1 MTDDDL
7 FDGLP
12 APESEPL
19 REDLPVVRRWA
30 AATGDTPQIR
40 VDRRRYDAGQGHV
53 LLVVTVAADA
63 DAVSRHLVPL
73 LRHPDRLR
81 VRVARPSDAEL
92 RRVLDWVLNEHM
104 VDTRDSYV
112 SSAGIDDR
120 AGVVQV
126 ANRRDPELAARLAA
140 HESGLIRVSDVPVRA
155 EKA

>member
-1 MTDDDL
+1 M
-7 FDGLP
+7 
-12 APESEPL
+12 
-19 REDLPVVRRWA
+19 RKVNRCEDLPVVRRWA
-30 AATGDTPQIR
+30 AATTGDAPQIR

-63 DAVSRHLVPL
+63 GAASRHLVPL

-92 RRVLDWVLNEHM
+92 RRVLDWVLKEHM

-120 AGVVQV
+120 AGVVRV
-126 ANRRDPELAARLAA
+126 ALNRRDPELAARLTA
-140 HESGLIRVSDVPVRA
+140 HESGLIRVSDMPARA